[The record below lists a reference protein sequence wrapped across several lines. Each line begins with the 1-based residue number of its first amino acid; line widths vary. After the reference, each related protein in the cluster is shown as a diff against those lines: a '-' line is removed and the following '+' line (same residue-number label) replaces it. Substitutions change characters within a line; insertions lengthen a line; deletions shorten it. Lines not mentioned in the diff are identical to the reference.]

1 MSLRKASPEA
11 KPIPTGTRE
20 QIRVRGARVHNLK
33 NLDVEIPL
41 ETLTVITGVSGCGKS
56 SLAYDTIFA
65 EGRRVYLESLSP
77 RAGQLAG
84 SLEQVDVDSIEG
96 LPPPLSVAQHP
107 GLIQRRSTV
116 GTVTEVND
124 YLRILYARVGIPRC
138 PDCGAVIAQ
147 SHPEEIIDRILA
159 IESGRKVMLLAPLV
173 RGKKGTHKELL
184 ENAIREGFVRVR
196 IDGEIHDLASPPKLA
211 KTKPHTIELVIDRI
225 IIKEGLRD
233 RLQESVH
240 LTLKHGNGSCLIV
253 VQNEKGWEDHLYSSR
268 YVCTECGLSLPEI
281 EPRTFSFNSPY
292 GACAACSGLGLSE
305 GSDRECCRECGGDRL
320 APVGR
325 KVRLG
330 GRSLPELSRLNLD
343 EAGAQV
349 DEWLS
354 RLGNSPN
361 AEGFKEGTSEIAVP
375 LLRGL
380 VERLEYLRK
389 VGLGYL
395 TLDRSA
401 VTLSG
406 GEFQRVRLAEALG
419 NRLCGA
425 CYILD
430 EPTSGLHP
438 VDTDRLMNVLI
449 ELRDQGNTLL
459 IIEHDLNIAARADY
473 LVELGP
479 GAGVQ
484 GGSLVAAGT
493 PEELQEYQ
501 ESITARSL
509 NIDSRAGLSK
519 NRDCSTAEKLVLA
532 DATLHNLKSI
542 RLEIPLGRF
551 VCVTGVSGSGKSSLV
566 SGSLIPLLKH
576 HVADNF
582 RPPQASPQ
590 PLPEEYRSLGRLT
603 GVEEIQRIVEVD
615 QAPLGRNSRSN
626 PATASG
632 IWNEIRRLFAATREG
647 RSRGFTAKDFSMLS
661 PTGRCQTC
669 RGLGT
674 RRLSMDFLA
683 DLEVTCTACRG

>member
-11 KPIPTGTRE
+11 KPIPAGTRE
-20 QIRVRGARVHNLK
+20 QIRVRGTRVHNLK

-41 ETLTVITGVSGCGKS
+41 EKLTVITGVSGCGKS

-124 YLRILYARVGIPRC
+124 YLRILYARVGIPHC

-184 ENAIREGFVRVR
+184 EDAIREGFVRVR
-196 IDGEIHDLASPPKLA
+196 IDGEIHDLASPPKLV

-484 GGSLVAAGT
+484 GGDLVATGT
-493 PEELQEYQ
+493 P
-501 ESITARSL
+501 
-509 NIDSRAGLSK
+509 
-519 NRDCSTAEKLVLA
+519 
-532 DATLHNLKSI
+532 
-542 RLEIPLGRF
+542 
-551 VCVTGVSGSGKSSLV
+551 
-566 SGSLIPLLKH
+566 
-576 HVADNF
+576 
-582 RPPQASPQ
+582 
-590 PLPEEYRSLGRLT
+590 
-603 GVEEIQRIVEVD
+603 
-615 QAPLGRNSRSN
+615 
-626 PATASG
+626 
-632 IWNEIRRLFAATREG
+632 
-647 RSRGFTAKDFSMLS
+647 
-661 PTGRCQTC
+661 
-669 RGLGT
+669 
-674 RRLSMDFLA
+674 
-683 DLEVTCTACRG
+683 